1 MSGYFAD
8 AGYWIALISPDDE
21 LHASAVEYEILIQSV
36 HERVVTT
43 QLVLNEVLNPRGGS
57 TRQRRQDA
65 VSLVNRILAD
75 PQITVIPQT
84 PEQFATALAMLAYRV
99 DREWSITDCAS
110 FLVMEEA
117 GIWEA
122 LSGDHHFE
130 QAGFAALLRQ
140 RFSL

>member
-8 AGYWIALISPDDE
+8 AGYWIALINPDDE
-21 LHASAVEYEILIQSV
+21 LHASAVEYESLLKSAREQI
-36 HERVVTT
+36 VTT
-43 QLVLNEVLNPRGGS
+43 QLALNEVLNPRSGS

-84 PEQFATALAMLAYRV
+84 PEQFSAALAMLAHRLE
-99 DREWSITDCAS
+99 REWSITDCAS
-110 FLVMEEA
+110 FLAMEEA

-122 LSGDHHFE
+122 LSGDRHFE
-130 QAGFAALLRQ
+130 QAGFAALLR
-140 RFSL
+140 